1 MRQLKLGIPKGS
13 LESATI
19 ALFGQ
24 AGWTISPHSRNYF
37 PSIDDPE
44 IGCALVRSQEMAPYV
59 ANGTLDAGLTG
70 LDWILETEADVAEIG
85 ELSYSKSS
93 DQPARWVLIVRGDS
107 PIQALED
114 LAGKRIAT
122 ELVGFTRRYLAER
135 GIAATVEFS
144 WGATEAKVVEG
155 LVDAAVEITE
165 TGSTIRA
172 HGLRIVCDLLHT
184 TTRLIA
190 NRAALADPWKQAK
203 IEQITLQTREQHIR
217 REKATSNI
225 CTAQA
230 LNALA
235 GMVHLAWLGKQG
247 FVELGELMARRT
259 AHARR
264 LIGGLDGYEL
274 LHDAPVVREFA
285 VRSERPVEEILPLG
299 DEAHGPAPRLPVYPL
314 GRDYPEYED
323 SFLVAVTE
331 NRSVDEIGWLAHM
344 LEHGQAGWGE
354 HIHDHDHEGNPV
366 AGGVA

>member
-13 LESATI
+13 LEASTI

-24 AGWTISPHSRNYF
+24 AGWAISAHSRNYF
-37 PSIDDPE
+37 PTINDPE

-70 LDWILETEADVAEIG
+70 LDWILETEADVVEIA

-93 DQPARWVLIVRGDS
+93 DQPARWVLIVSGNS
-107 PIQALED
+107 PIRALED

-122 ELVGFTRRYLAER
+122 ELVGFTKRYLAER

-190 NRAALADPWKQAK
+190 NRAALADPWKKAK
-203 IEQITLQTREQHIR
+203 IEQIALLARAALAARNKVALKMNVPAARLDQVVQLLPSLHAPTVSHLYDRDWLALETVVDG
-217 REKATSNI
+217 
-225 CTAQA
+225 AQVRDLIPRLIEAGAQGILEYA
-230 LNALA
+230 LNKIV
-235 GMVHLAWLGKQG
+235 G
-247 FVELGELMARRT
+247 
-259 AHARR
+259 
-264 LIGGLDGYEL
+264 
-274 LHDAPVVREFA
+274 
-285 VRSERPVEEILPLG
+285 
-299 DEAHGPAPRLPVYPL
+299 
-314 GRDYPEYED
+314 
-323 SFLVAVTE
+323 
-331 NRSVDEIGWLAHM
+331 
-344 LEHGQAGWGE
+344 
-354 HIHDHDHEGNPV
+354 
-366 AGGVA
+366 

>member
-13 LESATI
+13 LEASTI

-24 AGWTISPHSRNYF
+24 AGWTISAHSRNYF
-37 PSIDDPE
+37 PTIDDPE

-70 LDWILETEADVAEIG
+70 LDWILETEADVVEIA

-107 PIQALED
+107 PIRTLEE

-122 ELVGFTRRYLAER
+122 ELVGFTKRYLAER
-135 GIAATVEFS
+135 GIAAGVEFS

-190 NRAALADPWKQAK
+190 IRAALADPWKKAK
-203 IEQITLQTREQHIR
+203 LEQIALLTR
-217 REKATSNI
+217 A
-225 CTAQA
+225 
-230 LNALA
+230 ALA
-235 GMVHLAWLGKQG
+235 ARNKVALKMNVPAARLDQVVRLLPSLRAPTVSHLYDREWLALETVVDSERVRDLIPRLTAAGAQG
-247 FVELGELMARRT
+247 ILE
-259 AHARR
+259 
-264 LIGGLDGYEL
+264 YEL
-274 LHDAPVVREFA
+274 KK
-285 VRSERPVEEILPLG
+285 IL
-299 DEAHGPAPRLPVYPL
+299 
-314 GRDYPEYED
+314 
-323 SFLVAVTE
+323 
-331 NRSVDEIGWLAHM
+331 
-344 LEHGQAGWGE
+344 
-354 HIHDHDHEGNPV
+354 
-366 AGGVA
+366 